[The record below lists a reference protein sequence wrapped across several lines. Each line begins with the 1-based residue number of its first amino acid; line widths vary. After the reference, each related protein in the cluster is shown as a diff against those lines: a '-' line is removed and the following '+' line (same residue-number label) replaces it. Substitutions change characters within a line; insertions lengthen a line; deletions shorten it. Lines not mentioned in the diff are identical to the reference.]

1 MQFNFITIAINAA
14 KHPAI
19 NSLSHGLRLIIRLME
34 IPGPQRESSILSG
47 QEATNQWLGNGG
59 LSKYQVSSGLDHLEK
74 ILIDGKPLIKMS
86 MRFIPGTG
94 KTREI
99 DISGL
104 ALLDMEYKK
113 FFSLYC
119 QDETETAQQKRA
131 KGNKKS
137 ADSLVK
143 PTLVKPSLVKPA
155 LVKPARHISINS
167 TTKVVESTALE
178 NQDFQEAL
186 KVENEI
192 IDSPTQRDVT
202 HPIFDRSKWLGDK
215 MAVSQTIDGGC
226 HKIDKNRPSAMT
238 SARSLPFRIFKEASP
253 IATIT
258 NERHEIVRDMLDE
271 IGRYKEDIH
280 RFYSPERKVFYRAI
294 RALVFERERDLSFHY
309 IDKAFMM
316 KKKHLLERLEVDM
329 YFIDKEGMSDDDLAY
344 LSIVYEKDK
353 MVLCLEADEPNASA
367 L

>member
-1 MQFNFITIAINAA
+1 
-14 KHPAI
+14 
-19 NSLSHGLRLIIRLME
+19 
-34 IPGPQRESSILSG
+34 
-47 QEATNQWLGNGG
+47 
-59 LSKYQVSSGLDHLEK
+59 
-74 ILIDGKPLIKMS
+74 
-86 MRFIPGTG
+86 
-94 KTREI
+94 
-99 DISGL
+99 
-104 ALLDMEYKK
+104 
-113 FFSLYC
+113 
-119 QDETETAQQKRA
+119 
-131 KGNKKS
+131 
-137 ADSLVK
+137 
-143 PTLVKPSLVKPA
+143 
-155 LVKPARHISINS
+155 
-167 TTKVVESTALE
+167 
-178 NQDFQEAL
+178 
-186 KVENEI
+186 
-192 IDSPTQRDVT
+192 VT
-202 HPIFDRSKWLGDK
+202 HPIFDRSKWLGDT

-258 NERHEIVRDMLDE
+258 NERHETIRDMLDE

-353 MVLCLEADEPNASA
+353 MILCLEANEVNASA

>member
-34 IPGPQRESSILSG
+34 IHGPQRESSVLSG

-104 ALLDMEYKK
+104 ASLDMEYKK
-113 FFSLYC
+113 FFSLHC

-143 PTLVKPSLVKPA
+143 PTLVKPTLVKPA

-178 NQDFQEAL
+178 NGDFQEPL
-186 KVENEI
+186 KVENEH

-202 HPIFDRSKWLGDK
+202 HPIFDRSKWLGDT
-215 MAVSQTIDGGC
+215 MAVTQTIDGGC

-258 NERHEIVRDMLDE
+258 NERHETIRDMLDE

-280 RFYSPERKVFYRAI
+280 RFHAPERKVFYRAI
-294 RALVFERERDLSFHY
+294 RAVVFERERDYSFHY

-316 KKKHLLERLEVDM
+316 KKKHLLERLEADM

-353 MVLCLEADEPNASA
+353 MILCLEANEVNVSA

>member
-19 NSLSHGLRLIIRLME
+19 NALPHGLRLIIRLLE
-34 IPGPQRESSILSG
+34 LHGPQREASILSG
-47 QEATNQWLGNGG
+47 KEATNQWIGNGG
-59 LSKYQVSSGLDHLEK
+59 LSKYQIQSALEHLSAIE
-74 ILIDGKPLIKMS
+74 IDSKPLISVS
-86 MRFIPGTG
+86 MKFIPGLG
-94 KTREI
+94 KAREI
-99 DISGL
+99 DVSGL
-104 ALLDMEYKK
+104 SALDMDYKT
-113 FFSLYC
+113 FFTRYC
-119 QDETETAQQKRA
+119 QETAEKPKA
-131 KGNKKS
+131 KKAKKDDAPLVKS
-137 ADSLVK
+137 ALVK
-143 PTLVKPSLVKPA
+143 PALVKPA
-155 LVKPARHISINS
+155 LVKPARHISINLTS
-167 TTKVVESTALE
+167 KDVKSTALE
-178 NQDFQEAL
+178 NDDFQEPL

-202 HPIFDRSKWLGDK
+202 HPIFDRSKWLGDT

-353 MVLCLEADEPNASA
+353 MVLCLEADELNASA

>member
-19 NSLSHGLRLIIRLME
+19 NSLPHGLRLIIRLME
-34 IPGPQRESSILSG
+34 IHGPQRESSVLSG

-59 LSKYQVSSGLDHLEK
+59 LSKYQISSGLDHLEA
-74 ILIDGKPLIKMS
+74 ILIDGKPLIKCS
-86 MRFIPGTG
+86 LKIVPGMG

-99 DISGL
+99 DITGL
-104 ALLDMEYKK
+104 ASLDMEYKK
-113 FFSLYC
+113 FFSFYC
-119 QDETETAQQKRA
+119 QEKTETPQQKRA
-131 KGNKKS
+131 KGHQNKSNLEVKR
-137 ADSLVK
+137 AEVKRAEVK
-143 PTLVKPSLVKPA
+143 PTELQ
-155 LVKPARHISINS
+155 PARHISINLTS
-167 TTKVVESTALE
+167 KDVKSTALE
-178 NQDFQEAL
+178 NGDFQEPL
-186 KVENEI
+186 KVENEH

-202 HPIFDRSKWLGDK
+202 HPIFDRSKWLGDT

-258 NERHEIVRDMLDE
+258 NERHETIRDMLDE

-280 RFYSPERKVFYRAI
+280 RFHAPERKVFYRAI
-294 RALVFERERDLSFHY
+294 RALVFERERDYAFHY

-316 KKKHLLERLEVDM
+316 KKKHLLERLEADM

-353 MVLCLEADEPNASA
+353 MILCLEANEVNASA